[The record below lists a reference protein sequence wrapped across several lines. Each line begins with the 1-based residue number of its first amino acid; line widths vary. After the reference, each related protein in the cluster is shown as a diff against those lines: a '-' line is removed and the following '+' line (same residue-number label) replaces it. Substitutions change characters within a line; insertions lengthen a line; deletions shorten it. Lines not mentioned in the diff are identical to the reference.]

1 MQDKLGEIPVIE
13 VIHPQPGEAAMGNA
27 EMLAAGEGC
36 AQQVAQ
42 QPADGAAVQNQQQM
56 LAAMAVQQCPPGG
69 GEAIPGGGEG
79 RAAGGRDGA
88 GETVVVLQSV
98 RILPPQGGDIAALP
112 GAEVNLPEARFD
124 LEWQAPPNGEM
135 LGKRPAALQGGAQH
149 PLPAP
154 VAFEGGG
161 HLPPALSREGRIGAA
176 AKDIAPLAGAVAQQ
190 VEGGGAVS

>member
-1 MQDKLGEIPVIE
+1 
-13 VIHPQPGEAAMGNA
+13 
-27 EMLAAGEGC
+27 
-36 AQQVAQ
+36 
-42 QPADGAAVQNQQQM
+42 
-56 LAAMAVQQCPPGG
+56 AMAVQQCPPGG

-79 RAAGGRDGA
+79 LAAGGRDGA

-98 RILPPQGGDIAALP
+98 RLLPPQGGDIAALP

-124 LEWQAPPNGEM
+124 LEWQAPPNVEM

-190 VEGGGAVS
+190 VEGGGAVSHRCSPPLRQRWPSPCAGRRPPPAGAGRPRRRCPRRGASPG